1 MSEETRRVLEMLSQ
15 GKVTVEQADQLLHA
29 VGEPRVEPSA
39 EKADRGDTADRPAPK
54 FFRITVNQAGK
65 EGRKAETVNVRVPMS
80 VVRGGLRLG
89 SIIPGLGNRLTHRLR
104 EKGIDL
110 DLSKIDANGF
120 EAMLKDLGELTIDVD
135 GDDAQ
140 VKIRCE

>member
-15 GKVTVEQADQLLHA
+15 GKITVEEADRLMQA
-29 VGEPRVEPSA
+29 VGVARAEPVSA
-39 EKADRGDTADRPAPK
+39 PGPDGQSPK
-54 FFRITVNQAGK
+54 PRFFRITVNKSGK

-110 DLSKIDANGF
+110 DLSKIDANEL
-120 EAMLKDLGELTIDVD
+120 EAMLKDLGELRIDVD

-140 VKIRCE
+140 VRICCE